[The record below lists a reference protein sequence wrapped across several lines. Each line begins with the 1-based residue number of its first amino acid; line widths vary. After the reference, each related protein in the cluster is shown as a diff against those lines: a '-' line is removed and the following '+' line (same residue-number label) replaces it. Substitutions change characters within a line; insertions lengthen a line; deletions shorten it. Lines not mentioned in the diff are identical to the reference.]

1 VNIRENIIKR
11 LQLAAQ
17 SAQQVGR
24 LSFEE
29 IPGFTLETPREK
41 NHGDVA
47 TNLAL
52 VLAKPA
58 RLAPRKIAE
67 ILVEFFDPKDTWV
80 ERMEIAGP
88 GFINFFLGTGWLFQV
103 PLEVEAKGENYGRL
117 DKGKGEKV
125 QVEFVSAN
133 PTGLLHIGH
142 ARGAAL
148 GDCLANLLTAVGYA
162 VTREFYI
169 NDAGNQIE
177 KFADSLVARYYQA
190 LGQNVEFPEDG
201 YHGKDLIETVD
212 NFIGEVG
219 QQYQNVDI
227 EIRRKGL
234 LQFALKEKLEAIRQT
249 LKTFGVEFDVWFSEQ
264 TLHDSGKIIQTLNE
278 LRDRGYIYDK
288 EGAQWF
294 KSAGFTDEKD
304 EVVVR
309 SNGLP
314 TYFIADI
321 AYHVNKFER
330 GFERVVN
337 IWGADHHGHVG
348 RMKGALAAMDL
359 APERLEVILAQMV
372 RLFQGGEQV
381 RMSKRT
387 GQYVTL
393 EELLEEVGKDAAR
406 YFFIMRGAESHL
418 DFDLDL
424 AKSQSN
430 ENPVYYIQYAHARI
444 CSIFRQAQEAGLTIP
459 AIKTCRLDLLQESVE
474 LELLQKIAELPVEVE
489 AAAGSCEPHRLAHY
503 IHELASLFHSYYNA
517 FRVLV
522 DDEELRNAR
531 LALLQ
536 SVHVALRSGLRILGI
551 SAPYRM

>member
-1 VNIRENIIKR
+1 
-11 LQLAAQ
+11 
-17 SAQQVGR
+17 
-24 LSFEE
+24 
-29 IPGFTLETPREK
+29 
-41 NHGDVA
+41 
-47 TNLAL
+47 
-52 VLAKPA
+52 
-58 RLAPRKIAE
+58 
-67 ILVEFFDPKDTWV
+67 
-80 ERMEIAGP
+80 
-88 GFINFFLGTGWLFQV
+88 
-103 PLEVEAKGENYGRL
+103 
-117 DKGKGEKV
+117 
-125 QVEFVSAN
+125 
-133 PTGLLHIGH
+133 
-142 ARGAAL
+142 
-148 GDCLANLLTAVGYA
+148 
-162 VTREFYI
+162 
-169 NDAGNQIE
+169 
-177 KFADSLVARYYQA
+177 
-190 LGQNVEFPEDG
+190 
-201 YHGKDLIETVD
+201 
-212 NFIGEVG
+212 
-219 QQYQNVDI
+219 
-227 EIRRKGL
+227 
-234 LQFALKEKLEAIRQT
+234 
-249 LKTFGVEFDVWFSEQ
+249 
-264 TLHDSGKIIQTLNE
+264 
-278 LRDRGYIYDK
+278 
-288 EGAQWF
+288 
-294 KSAGFTDEKD
+294 
-304 EVVVR
+304 
-309 SNGLP
+309 
-314 TYFIADI
+314 
-321 AYHVNKFER
+321 
-330 GFERVVN
+330 
-337 IWGADHHGHVG
+337 
-348 RMKGALAAMDL
+348 MDL